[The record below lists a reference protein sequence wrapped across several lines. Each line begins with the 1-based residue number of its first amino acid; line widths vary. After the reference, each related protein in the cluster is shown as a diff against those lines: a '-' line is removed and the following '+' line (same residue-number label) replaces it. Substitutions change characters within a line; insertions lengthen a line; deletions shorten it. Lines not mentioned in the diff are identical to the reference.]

1 MSGPLSGLRVVEIA
15 GIGPG
20 PYACM
25 LLADLGADV
34 VRVERPSAAGDDRPD
49 PTLRSRRSLVLD
61 LKQAEGVNVLLRL
74 VDQSDVL
81 VEGFRPGVAE
91 RLGFGPE
98 VCCTRNVRLV
108 YGRMTGWGQTGPLA
122 RMAGHDINY
131 LALSGLLHQIG
142 PPGGKPVPPLNA
154 LGDLGGGG
162 MLLAFGGVSALYERE
177 RSGRGQVIDAAI
189 LDGAASFA
197 NVCLGLQARG
207 RWRDAPGANFLSGA
221 AHFYDTY
228 ETRDGR
234 WVAVGAIEPQ
244 FHALV
249 LQRLGLDPAEFA
261 AGVGFEGAPY
271 EELVDEIW
279 PALKRKLAAAIRSRT
294 RDELQALFEDTDACV
309 TPVLDLEEAAAHRH
323 QRARGTYATIDGHPQ
338 SAPAPR
344 FSRSRV
350 DAPSA
355 PRTAGADADAV
366 LAELGFVDGEVRSL
380 RQRGVLG

>member
-1 MSGPLSGLRVVEIA
+1 M
-15 GIGPG
+15 
-20 PYACM
+20 
-25 LLADLGADV
+25 
-34 VRVERPSAAGDDRPD
+34 
-49 PTLRSRRSLVLD
+49 
-61 LKQAEGVNVLLRL
+61 LLRL
-74 VDQSDVL
+74 VDHSDVL

-98 VCCTRNVRLV
+98 VCCTRNVAARLRSHDRLGSDGPAGAQ
-108 YGRMTGWGQTGPLA
+108 GRS
-122 RMAGHDINY
+122 R
-131 LALSGLLHQIG
+131 HQLPG
-142 PPGGKPVPPLNA
+142 AERPAASDRTAGGKPVPPLNA

-162 MLLAFGGVSALYERE
+162 MLLAFGVVSALYERE

-271 EELVDEIW
+271 DELVDEIW
-279 PALKRKLAAAIRSRT
+279 PALKRKLAAAIRSRHA
-294 RDELQALFEDTDACV
+294 R
-309 TPVLDLEEAAAHRH
+309 
-323 QRARGTYATIDGHPQ
+323 RA
-338 SAPAPR
+338 
-344 FSRSRV
+344 
-350 DAPSA
+350 
-355 PRTAGADADAV
+355 AGALRGHGCLRNAGARPRGSRR
-366 LAELGFVDGEVRSL
+366 ASASAGARHVR
-380 RQRGVLG
+380 R